1 MTIFSGFSHRK
12 IICFPSQTVILEKSP
27 ANKSEKKSLGITFNH
42 CWEMRYG
49 LKSQRKWLSAAFV
62 REDQNLMI
70 YVVSRLMSVS
80 FYGDMIWSAKLII
93 RVQAIYFSLI
103 SALWSHTVISA
114 KTSEALRGENYM
126 YFWISKITFC
136 TNPQNLFQPLN
147 FQKGEFFKCLWYLF
161 LMW

>member
-27 ANKSEKKSLGITFNH
+27 ANKSEKKSLGITSNH
-42 CWEMRYG
+42 YCEMRYG

-70 YVVSRLMSVS
+70 HVVSRLMSVS
-80 FYGDMIWSAKLII
+80 FYGNMIWSAKLII

-114 KTSEALRGENYM
+114 KTSEALRGENY
-126 YFWISKITFC
+126 SVKL
-136 TNPQNLFQPLN
+136 LFAWTLKNCFSHLIFKRVN
-147 FQKGEFFKCLWYLF
+147 FSNACDICF
-161 LMW
+161 

>member
-27 ANKSEKKSLGITFNH
+27 ANKAEKK
-42 CWEMRYG
+42 
-49 LKSQRKWLSAAFV
+49 
-62 REDQNLMI
+62 
-70 YVVSRLMSVS
+70 
-80 FYGDMIWSAKLII
+80 II
-93 RVQAIYFSLI
+93 RYYLQSLLLDEIWTEISKEVIVCSFCQRRSKLNDICSVQTHECIILWRHNLVCQTHNQGPGYIFFSLI

-136 TNPQNLFQPLN
+136 MNPQKLFQPLD
-147 FQKGEFFKCLWYLF
+147 FQKGEFSKCL
-161 LMW
+161 